1 MKIYPDKLA
10 ATLATAR
17 CGIWLVAGD
26 EPLQVAECADAVRA
40 AARRAGCA
48 EREVHFVERGFD
60 WSEFRQALDSRS
72 LFSDK
77 RLVELRM
84 PTGKPGDQGSKL
96 LAEVAG
102 RADQDL
108 FLLIITGRLSAPV
121 GQWVSAIEA
130 RGVYVTVYP
139 PEGAR
144 LAQWLAGRCQR
155 AGLNLDD
162 DALQWL
168 ASRVEGN
175 LLAAQQEIDKL
186 ALLHGSARITADAMQ
201 AAVTDSARFDISQLA
216 EAALRGDT
224 ARALRTLS
232 GLRAE
237 GTESTL
243 VLWSLAR
250 EIEALVN
257 ERAGNSKRGWRPPAL
272 TQAFETALRRL
283 ARIPLAR
290 LSFRAMRVDRMI
302 KGRMPGDPWDEL
314 AQLAAEFCGVRMP
327 LVRR

>member
-1 MKIYPDKLA
+1 MKTYPDKLA
-10 ATLATAR
+10 ATLQNAR
-17 CGIWLVAGD
+17 SGTWLVAGD

-48 EREVHFVERGFD
+48 EREVHFVEPGFD
-60 WSEFRQALDSRS
+60 WSEFRQTLDSRS

-77 RLVELRM
+77 RLIELRM
-84 PTGKPGDQGSKL
+84 PKGKPGDQGSKL
-96 LAEVAG
+96 LSEVAARG
-102 RADQDL
+102 DKDL
-108 FLLIITGRLSAPV
+108 FLLILTERLSAPP

-130 RGVYVTVYP
+130 HGVYVTVYP
-139 PEGAR
+139 PDAAR

-155 AGLNLDD
+155 AGLNADD

-186 ALLHGSARITADAMQ
+186 ALLHGGERITADAMQ

-216 EAALRGDT
+216 EASLRGDA

-237 GTESTL
+237 GTEATL